1 MVWCAWLGPRT
12 PLTVIVNV
20 EPNGPLPVHL
30 VPFLHPFSEESY
42 EQIYKLTTPCAARR
56 GELVDLLFLAEV

>member
-1 MVWCAWLGPRT
+1 M
-12 PLTVIVNV
+12 IVNV

-42 EQIYKLTTPCAARR
+42 EQIYKLTTLCAARR